1 MKKYMIGGDPT
12 ANTSDELNP
21 YKIKTPVAPN
31 PSFVPS
37 GSMAQDGKETQKKS
51 ENSDTTS
58 NAYAL
63 QAKEYA
69 NELKRLKEA
78 RDAKIVEARAKAM
91 AALKNAKD
99 KGEIPPMKKGGQMKK
114 SKKC

>member
-37 GSMAQDGKETQKKS
+37 EPNVINQRGKLDVQEK
-51 ENSDTTS
+51 TTPT
-58 NAYAL
+58 NTGGF
-63 QAKEYA
+63 
-69 NELKRLKEA
+69 N
-78 RDAKIVEARAKAM
+78 AM
-91 AALKNAKD
+91 A
-99 KGEIPPMKKGGQMKK
+99 KKGGQVKK
-114 SKKC
+114 SKKY